1 MDRARIQAK
10 DFTPIQIPA
19 YAEDSSSI
27 WMHLSVGGVIKMLQ
41 VNHSASKP
49 SGLAGTQSTV
59 DWFCRKLGNTLPD
72 TMRSFPAVFL
82 PSLPPDSQRAT
93 KRQELP
99 GPSQEMCS
107 CHQILPISGQ
117 QTPGVSSR
125 ERQPLSQKQT
135 LRPEEM
141 ETWALRRLRVHLSG
155 DMVSGRTLV
164 NSGTQSHC
172 F

>member
-1 MDRARIQAK
+1 MPK
-10 DFTPIQIPA
+10 TPYPSGWI
-19 YAEDSSSI
+19 
-27 WMHLSVGGVIKMLQ
+27 MFQ

-59 DWFCRKLGNTLPD
+59 DWFCCKLGNTLPD
-72 TMRSFPAVFL
+72 TMRSFPVIFL

-99 GPSQEMCS
+99 GPSQEMRS

-135 LRPEEM
+135 LRPEET
-141 ETWALRRLRVHLSG
+141 ETWTLRRLRVHLSG
-155 DMVSGRTLV
+155 DMVSGRTLSTAGHNPTV
-164 NSGTQSHC
+164 FEKEKLIPRVFVYTNVLY
-172 F
+172 

>member
-1 MDRARIQAK
+1 MLK
-10 DFTPIQIPA
+10 TPHPSGWI
-19 YAEDSSSI
+19 
-27 WMHLSVGGVIKMLQ
+27 MFQ

-59 DWFCRKLGNTLPD
+59 DWFCCKLGNTLPD
-72 TMRSFPAVFL
+72 TMKSFPAVFL

-99 GPSQEMCS
+99 GPSQEMHS

-125 ERQPLSQKQT
+125 EWQSLSQKQT

-141 ETWALRRLRVHLSG
+141 ETWTP
-155 DMVSGRTLV
+155 MYTLGAPERWHGIRKNSV

-172 F
+172 FWKGKVNPTGICIY